1 MQTPFTFLCCYQSCG
16 YRHLAKLEMV
26 CCFSFPSLTSIINDS
41 ADTCIT
47 LHIQVTKHR
56 LQQSEQKCPVCSL
69 SRCGKGVDRNKPA
82 ARAGLWICWSCKLR
96 SMHDVPSQLLDS
108 ETKLWLVG
116 VYQDGNGEKCLLVWA
131 EHWCSR
137 CDFTSKE
144 NTLSSK
150 MYKCTP
156 HAIGTNCFHHLP
168 LSKQLEFVPHCCE
181 ISSIFFFYRTKQFCF
196 MLK

>member
-1 MQTPFTFLCCYQSCG
+1 MELLWGLRTQTCLPRSSEDMQTPFTFLCCYQSCG
-16 YRHLAKLEMV
+16 YQHLAKLEMV

-82 ARAGLWICWSCKLR
+82 ARAGLWICRSCNLR

-116 VYQDGNGEKCLLVWA
+116 VYQDGKWREMSAGLSRALMFKVW
-131 EHWCSR
+131 
-137 CDFTSKE
+137 
-144 NTLSSK
+144 
-150 MYKCTP
+150 
-156 HAIGTNCFHHLP
+156 
-168 LSKQLEFVPHCCE
+168 
-181 ISSIFFFYRTKQFCF
+181 FYI
-196 MLK
+196 